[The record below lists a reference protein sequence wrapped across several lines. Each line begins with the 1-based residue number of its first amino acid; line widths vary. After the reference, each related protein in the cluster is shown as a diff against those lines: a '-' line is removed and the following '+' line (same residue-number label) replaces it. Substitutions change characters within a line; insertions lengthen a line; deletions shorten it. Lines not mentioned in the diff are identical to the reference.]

1 MLALKPI
8 IRITILSVILTSL
21 LIYLGVKYHWGD
33 HLKINSDASIELSI
47 PDKKDINTNIDVIL
61 TKNSNSFNP
70 KIINKNTTNTLL
82 DSMNK
87 EQIAEQCLNLLRK
100 EIKDPLILELATV
113 NCVVSNHQETFQNA
127 KELNDDTEL
136 RINKKKQLFNQQCR
150 NKYKQSSQYSILEKQ
165 ILESICVSDK
175 LNMN

>member
-1 MLALKPI
+1 MQ
-8 IRITILSVILTSL
+8 RS
-21 LIYLGVKYHWGD
+21 
-33 HLKINSDASIELSI
+33 
-47 PDKKDINTNIDVIL
+47 
-61 TKNSNSFNP
+61 
-70 KIINKNTTNTLL
+70 LL

-113 NCVVSNHQETFQNA
+113 NRVVNNHQETFQNA
-127 KELNDDTEL
+127 KELNDDIEL

-165 ILESICVSDK
+165 ILEGICVSDK